1 MIANNNTRKMR
12 KKRKKI
18 KNIIKMMKYNK
29 LLIIKYKMI
38 RIRILKLNSN

>member
-1 MIANNNTRKMR
+1 MIANNYSREMR

-18 KNIIKMMKYNK
+18 KNIIKMKKYNK
-29 LLIIKYKMI
+29 LLKIKYKMI